1 MLKNIAI
8 IPSRL
13 DSTRF
18 PNKPLK
24 EILGMPMIGHC
35 FHRAKMASNIDEVY
49 VATCDQ
55 KIADY
60 INSIGGQAIMTSSNH
75 KRASTRSAEA
85 LEIIE
90 KEIKEKI
97 EIIVMV
103 QGDEPMISPEIISQT
118 LPNFSEKTV
127 NIVNI
132 ISRIQSAESFTDKNN
147 VKVVFDSN
155 FDALYFSR
163 EPIPS
168 AWNGMDHIPK
178 YMQTGVIAFRRSA
191 LLEFNKMRE
200 SELEIIESIDMN
212 RVLEHGGK
220 IRIVPTD
227 ELTIG
232 VDVPEELE
240 QVEKILLNDSI
251 AEKYLGL

>member
-1 MLKNIAI
+1 LLKNIAI

-55 KIADY
+55 EIADY
-60 INSIGGQAIMTSSNH
+60 IDSIGGEAIMTSSNH

-90 KEIKEKI
+90 KEIREKI

-132 ISRIQSAESFTDKNN
+132 ISRIQSTESFTDKNN
-147 VKVVFDSN
+147 VKVVFDAN

-168 AWNGMDHIPK
+168 AWNGLDHIPK
-178 YMQTGVIAFRRSA
+178 YMQTGIIAFRRNA
-191 LLEFNKMRE
+191 LLEFNKMPE

-240 QVEKILLNDSI
+240 QVEKILLNDLI

>member
-1 MLKNIAI
+1 
-8 IPSRL
+8 
-13 DSTRF
+13 
-18 PNKPLK
+18 
-24 EILGMPMIGHC
+24 MPMIGHC

-55 KIADY
+55 EIADY
-60 INSIGGQAIMTSSNH
+60 IDSIGGEAIMTSSNH

-90 KEIKEKI
+90 KEIREKI

-132 ISRIQSAESFTDKNN
+132 ISRIQSTESFTDKNN
-147 VKVVFDSN
+147 VKVVFDAN

-168 AWNGMDHIPK
+168 AWNGLDHIPK
-178 YMQTGVIAFRRSA
+178 YMQTGIIAFRRNA
-191 LLEFNKMRE
+191 LLEFNKMPE

-240 QVEKILLNDSI
+240 QVEKILLNDLI

>member
-55 KIADY
+55 EIADY
-60 INSIGGQAIMTSSNH
+60 IDSIGGEAIMTSSNH

-90 KEIKEKI
+90 KEIREKI

-147 VKVVFDSN
+147 VKVVFDAN

-168 AWNGMDHIPK
+168 AWNGLDHIPK
-178 YMQTGVIAFRRSA
+178 YMQTGIIAFRRNA
-191 LLEFNKMRE
+191 LLEFNKMPE

-240 QVEKILLNDSI
+240 QVEKILLNDLT

>member
-55 KIADY
+55 EIADY
-60 INSIGGQAIMTSSNH
+60 IDSIGGEAIMTSSNH

-90 KEIKEKI
+90 KEIREKI

-132 ISRIQSAESFTDKNN
+132 ISRIQSTESFTDKNN
-147 VKVVFDSN
+147 VKVVFDAN

-168 AWNGMDHIPK
+168 AWNGLDHIPK
-178 YMQTGVIAFRRSA
+178 YMQTGIIAFRRNA
-191 LLEFNKMRE
+191 LLEFNKMPE

-240 QVEKILLNDSI
+240 QVEKILLNDLI